1 MSSNLNIDEVLAL
14 YNQGQSPYEIAE
26 KLNTYPNKIRRML
39 KKVTKIRGKSEAQ
52 SKALS
57 SGRKKHPTKGVLLSQ
72 EQKVIL
78 GNKAIDRW
86 KNMSEEEYER
96 RVAIGK
102 TRWSNMDE
110 KTKEKMR
117 EKSLVAL
124 RQSAKEGSKAENF
137 IKNELPKHGFSVTYH
152 KTGLIPNHQME
163 VDLFIP
169 ELKTV
174 IEIDGPTHFFPIW
187 GEQRLQKHIKADT
200 EKAGLL
206 LNHGYVLIRVK
217 CLIKHFGIAHGN
229 NLLEAILVEL
239 KKINENFPDKDNRYI
254 EIEVT

>member
-1 MSSNLNIDEVLAL
+1 MSNSLNIDEILTL
-14 YNQGQSPYEIAE
+14 YNNGESPYEIAE

-52 SKALS
+52 SKALA
-57 SGRKKHPTKGVLLSQ
+57 SGRKKHPTKGINLTQ
-72 EQKVIL
+72 EQKVLL

-86 KNMSEEEYER
+86 KNMSDEEYEK
-96 RVAIGK
+96 RVTIGK
-102 TRWSNMDE
+102 DRWNNMDE

-124 RQSAKEGSKAENF
+124 RHSAKEGSKAENF
-137 IKNELPKHGFSVTYH
+137 IRNELPKHGYSVTYH

-169 ELKTV
+169 ELKTI
-174 IEIDGPTHFFPIW
+174 IEIDGPTHFLPIW
-187 GEQRLQKHIKADT
+187 GEERLQKHIKADA

-229 NLLEAILVEL
+229 NLLESIIKEL
-239 KKINENFPDKDNRYI
+239 NKINANFPDKDDRYI